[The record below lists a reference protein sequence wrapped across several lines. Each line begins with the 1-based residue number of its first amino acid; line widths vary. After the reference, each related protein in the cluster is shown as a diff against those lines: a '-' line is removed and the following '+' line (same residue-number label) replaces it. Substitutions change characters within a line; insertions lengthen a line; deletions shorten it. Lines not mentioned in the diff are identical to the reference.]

1 MYWSTNSQVLPAC
14 CKAPRLQHAD
24 GRSAGFMI
32 HLCATY
38 ATRLF
43 NASNGAVQRC
53 RQAELALFKL
63 PQI

>member
-1 MYWSTNSQVLPAC
+1 
-14 CKAPRLQHAD
+14 
-24 GRSAGFMI
+24 MI
-32 HLCATY
+32 HMCATY